1 MLVTTRDE
9 VGDGE
14 PQIME
19 NIDKD
24 TNKRIP
30 TLDINSSIDRRKQ
43 SNEGLM
49 IMADTYNQNSS
60 SLSIGVPGVAST
72 GDNEYDSGKT
82 SKP

>member
-1 MLVTTRDE
+1 MNRDE
-9 VGDGE
+9 VGDRE
-14 PQIME
+14 PHIME
-19 NIDKD
+19 NIYKD
-24 TNKRIP
+24 SNKSIP
-30 TLDINSSIDRRKQ
+30 KVDINSSSDRRRQ